1 MSKPVELSEQPTI
14 ETPRKRALRTRL
26 HALLYSGTVVGLCTT
41 LATVALMAPKRP
53 SAGGE

>member
-14 ETPRKRALRTRL
+14 ETPHKRALRTRL

-41 LATVALMAPKRP
+41 LATVALIGPKRP
-53 SAGGE
+53 ESMGE

>member
-14 ETPRKRALRTRL
+14 ETPHKRALRTRL